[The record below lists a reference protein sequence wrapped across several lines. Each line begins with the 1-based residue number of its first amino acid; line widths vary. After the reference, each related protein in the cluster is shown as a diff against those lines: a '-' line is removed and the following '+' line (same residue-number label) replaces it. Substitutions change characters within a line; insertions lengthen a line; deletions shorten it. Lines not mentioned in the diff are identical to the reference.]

1 MGTGWHRQFLLLLAV
16 MLAGLTSSPPF
27 FGRQDDLAA
36 GSLLQSRIAAARP
49 GDIIWLDPGRTYI
62 GHFVLPPRADKDPRP
77 ITLRTSGPDAVSS
90 GTRMDPVRAKEL
102 ATLRST
108 LDSRYDD
115 LKSGRV
121 QPIDGD
127 EAAARLKAKS
137 NERRNESA

>member
-1 MGTGWHRQFLLLLAV
+1 MFMDVHVTHPELEKQLTELSQRSGRDADDLVQDA
-16 MLAGLTSSPPF
+16 LAGYF
-27 FGRQDDLAA
+27 E
-36 GSLLQSRIAAARP
+36 
-49 GDIIWLDPGRTYI
+49 
-62 GHFVLPPRADKDPRP
+62 
-77 ITLRTSGPDAVSS
+77 
-90 GTRMDPVRAKEL
+90 EL

>member
-1 MGTGWHRQFLLLLAV
+1 MDVHVTHPELEKQLTELSQRSGRDADDLVQDA
-16 MLAGLTSSPPF
+16 LAGYF
-27 FGRQDDLAA
+27 E
-36 GSLLQSRIAAARP
+36 
-49 GDIIWLDPGRTYI
+49 
-62 GHFVLPPRADKDPRP
+62 
-77 ITLRTSGPDAVSS
+77 
-90 GTRMDPVRAKEL
+90 EL